1 MLSEPPRT
9 QADLHFSLA
18 GIPVRVHPMFWVISL
33 LMGTRSDTPPVFT
46 LIWMGAV
53 FVCILLHEL
62 GHAAVMGW
70 FGFSPRIVLHGF
82 GGLATYGPG
91 NRLGRRLG
99 PADEILIDLAGPAA
113 GFLLAA
119 VLFAILRSGGFGE
132 VVLVDPLG
140 AGVRVLPFVVL
151 PQHLYLMVFLNNVFY
166 VSVFWGLINLLPVF
180 PLDGGQ
186 IAQQLGSLG
195 SRDSYRQT
203 FVLSFL
209 VAVGMAAL
217 ALLRWNDWYVALL
230 FGYLAFL
237 NYSMLQRY
245 QGGEPW

>member
-1 MLSEPPRT
+1 
-9 QADLHFSLA
+9 
-18 GIPVRVHPMFWVISL
+18 
-33 LMGTRSDTPPVFT
+33 
-46 LIWMGAV
+46 
-53 FVCILLHEL
+53 
-62 GHAAVMGW
+62 
-70 FGFSPRIVLHGF
+70 
-82 GGLATYGPG
+82 
-91 NRLGRRLG
+91 
-99 PADEILIDLAGPAA
+99 
-113 GFLLAA
+113 
-119 VLFAILRSGGFGE
+119 
-132 VVLVDPLG
+132 
-140 AGVRVLPFVVL
+140 
-151 PQHLYLMVFLNNVFY
+151 MVFLNNVFY